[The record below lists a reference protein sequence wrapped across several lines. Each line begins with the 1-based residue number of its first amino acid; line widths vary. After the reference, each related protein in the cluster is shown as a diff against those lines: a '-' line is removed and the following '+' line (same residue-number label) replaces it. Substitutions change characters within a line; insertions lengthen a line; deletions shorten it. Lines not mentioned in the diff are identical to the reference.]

1 MHAEPPVE
9 SWKTQPYVWMLIL
22 IPFTAVILGVIMIT
36 LAIKTDTG
44 LVVDDYYKKG
54 KEINRVLARDQAA
67 SAMGLLATLNF
78 DLDNGK
84 VEVTLKANSPFIT
97 NEQISLGLYHA
108 TKPGIDQTVAL
119 KDNDQQD
126 YSATIDPLAKGH
138 WYVHL
143 STETWRL
150 TGSLYVPGGTSMQ
163 LSAMPVITSN

>member
-22 IPFTAVILGVIMIT
+22 IPFTAVVVGMIMLT
-36 LAIKTDTG
+36 AAIESDTG

-67 SAMGLLATLNF
+67 STMGLLATLNF

-84 VEVTLKANSPFIT
+84 VEVTLKANSAFIT

-108 TKPGIDQTVAL
+108 TKPDIDQTVAL
-119 KDNDQQD
+119 KANNQQV
-126 YSATIDPLAKGH
+126 YSASINPLDEGH
-138 WYVHL
+138 WHVHL

-163 LSAMPVITSN
+163 LSAMPVIKSN